1 MEKGQPWKLG
11 GMEMTEFIVIV
22 FLLTGMLVWG
32 FILFVLLKIWLE
44 K

>member
-1 MEKGQPWKLG
+1 
-11 GMEMTEFIVIV
+11 MEMTEFIVIV